1 MKAILKK
8 NQIVI
13 FAIATMLI
21 AAGYMNYTTN
31 EKQALQTAALAD
43 TEQFAE
49 IGDATLV
56 SANVSENNVNS
67 EENSSNE
74 SGDSNNNEN
83 IFNKENSGLAQ
94 TQNNISDVENIKETE
109 KGQSNNLLDDVNT
122 SAKTSGNQYF
132 IESRLER
139 DKMYSQMLESYE
151 KILSN
156 SQISDA
162 QKEISEN
169 EIKNI
174 NNTKNA
180 LMITENLIKNKGFED
195 LIIFINGESVN
206 IIVKAKELTEE
217 QIAQIQN
224 IVTRELKVEIESI
237 HISNKE

>member
-13 FAIATMLI
+13 FAIAVMLI

-31 EKQALQTAALAD
+31 EQQALQTAALAD

-56 SANVSENNVNS
+56 SANVSEDNANS

-74 SGDSNNNEN
+74 SSEGKNSASNIEDSSENKNSNNN
-83 IFNKENSGLAQ
+83 Q
-94 TQNNISDVENIKETE
+94 T
-109 KGQSNNLLDDVNT
+109 NNLVDNVNT

-151 KILSN
+151 KILGN
-156 SQISDA
+156 SQISEA

-174 NNTKNA
+174 NDTKNA

-224 IVTRELKVEIESI
+224 IVGRELKVEIENMHVS
-237 HISNKE
+237 SKE